1 MQGCSAIL
9 KSISIHSD
17 LQKPSAWVLRFAP
30 LVSQNGSVLDLAAGR
45 GRHGRL
51 FLKRGNQVTL
61 VDRSLEGLR
70 DLENED
76 RAEVIQA
83 DLEDGSPWPMMGRIF
98 AGVVVINYLYRPLIK
113 DLLKSIEPEGVLI
126 YETFSRGN
134 EAYGRPSNPEFLLD
148 PGELLE
154 FVAGTMQV
162 LAYENGIERK
172 GELEKVVQRICAVR
186 HSSARYGGKPAP
198 SPINPL
204 SQCG

>member
-1 MQGCSAIL
+1 M
-9 KSISIHSD
+9 
-17 LQKPSAWVLRFAP
+17 
-30 LVSQNGSVLDLAAGR
+30 SQNGSVLDLAAGR

-51 FLKRGNQVTL
+51 FLKLGNQVTL
-61 VDRSLEGLR
+61 VDRNVEGLK
-70 DLENED
+70 DLENEE
-76 RAEVIQA
+76 RAEVLQA
-83 DLEDGSPWPMMGRIF
+83 DLEDGSPWPLMGRIF
-98 AGVVVINYLYRPLIK
+98 TCVVVIDYLYRPLIN
-113 DLLKSIEPEGVLI
+113 DLIKSIEPEGVLI
-126 YETFSRGN
+126 YETFLRGN